1 MPGKKAAENAPD
13 PAEEISG
20 LAAVDAALGT
30 LRPDDQELLRLV
42 AWQGRRAHRRQL
54 YRPAW
59 AGRCRHA
66 GAGVCQRAVHW
77 QLSHPAPS

>member
-42 AWQGRRAHRRQL
+42 AWQGLTNAEIVVVLGCPRF
-54 YRPAW
+54 
-59 AGRCRHA
+59 C
-66 GAGVCQRAVHW
+66 
-77 QLSHPAPS
+77 